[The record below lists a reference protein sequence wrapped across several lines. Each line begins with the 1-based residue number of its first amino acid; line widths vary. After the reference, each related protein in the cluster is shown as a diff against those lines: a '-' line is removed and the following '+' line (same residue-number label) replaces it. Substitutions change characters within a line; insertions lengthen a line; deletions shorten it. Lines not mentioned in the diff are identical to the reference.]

1 MSLVL
6 VFLPNLQMGGSP
18 SDAPVVVVKPRG
30 GGPSSFRLQMIKK
43 DDEEVLALIM
53 WLISRGIKL

>member
-1 MSLVL
+1 MSLLL

-18 SDAPVVVVKPRG
+18 AGAVAEVAVTKG
-30 GGPSSFRLQMIKK
+30 GGPSKFRLQMIKK

-53 WLISRGIKL
+53 WLRSRGIKL